1 MAPSLPGSSVSIRYA
16 QGLLASDYQVRTL
29 PPFPFL
35 APRPFKMTPS
45 QSIQLSPVP
54 SSHPPSYRT
63 DAARGARDDRL
74 RSFLS
79 SWHSVIVVSERQ
91 TALFVMGC
99 AARRRRMGMRNTASL
114 TLSARAHLS
123 LPLRDNVLRISIA
136 DWY

>member
-1 MAPSLPGSSVSIRYA
+1 MAPCVPRSSTSTGHA
-16 QGLLASDYQVRTL
+16 QGDIALDYQVRAL
-29 PPFPFL
+29 PPFSLL

-99 AARRRRMGMRNTASL
+99 VARRRRMGMRNTASL

-123 LPLRDNVLRISIA
+123 LPTRDNVWRISIA